1 MTTRELLQLL
11 DEAQELLNQAT
22 DAENRKRLGIR
33 QSNLEDELLRCA
45 EAAKEGYRQAAEH
58 LEEIGA
64 VVAQAEARARD
75 MRDGA
80 TGVGLRPEDDSIYQ
94 DLMDLVNGM
103 SQAHRA
109 SVEEIRANRERLG
122 AFNITL
128 FGKTMTGKSTLME
141 ILTRGNGA
149 SIGKG
154 AQRTTREVREY
165 EWNGMRV
172 VDVPGVAA
180 MDGEFD
186 EETAYGAAHRA
197 DLIAFLITDDTPQE
211 VEAAHLARLQ
221 QAGRPILGICN
232 VKWKVEGEIKL
243 RLFLRDQD
251 RIFDPERL
259 GALIGQFHEMTD
271 RYGGQRVEFKSA
283 HLQSRFLAEQPEY
296 QAWWVEM
303 ELASRFGDIEDHICD
318 EVSHN
323 GRFHRQRSF
332 LESASRASFNAW
344 KLMMKASGTAYT
356 RHDRIR
362 DHGKET
368 GTWREQ
374 FRRSCNDRIQA
385 LINRTIGRLRADI
398 PDFADRNCENKH
410 IGQLWR
416 WKVEGANIDE
426 QLQELQRA
434 LHGEAVDKIRTL
446 GEELAK
452 EMELLSAEFE
462 APELKGGRIIDH
474 QKIWDLGTVGLAG
487 ALSLASW
494 AVRAIPPLAPL
505 APFLR
510 GASSVVTLVGQAFRG
525 KFGDKDQRRRE
536 AIGKNTPELKRN
548 LDQLDASVREVF
560 ARWMEESLVGLVV
573 DHAIGQLE
581 KAADSAHEV
590 ADFYR
595 DQARELNQRQRR
607 LNLEFLRTAMGRVDE
622 SVDIPDHTTVAR
634 VTGRLM
640 VIEVRDGLEE
650 QHIRGLQSLLREEVE
665 TLQPG
670 LPLHGL
676 MEWATGKPATPDAVT
691 IDERR
696 ATARA
701 AYDPG
706 DPGTLARV
714 VVARQLTGLNITSRN

>member
-1 MTTRELLQLL
+1 MTTRELLRLL

-33 QSNLEDELLRCA
+33 QSNLEDELRRCA
-45 EAAKEGYRQAAEH
+45 EAAEEGYCQAAEH

-75 MRDGA
+75 IRDGA
-80 TGVGLRPEDDSIYQ
+80 TGGGLRPEDDSIYQ
-94 DLMDLVNGM
+94 LLMDLVNDM

-109 SVEEIRANRERLG
+109 SVEETRANRERLG
-122 AFNITL
+122 TFNITL
-128 FGKTMTGKSTLME
+128 FGRTMTGKSTLME

-165 EWNGMRV
+165 EWRGMRV

-221 QAGRPILGICN
+221 QAGVPILGICN

-243 RLFLRDQD
+243 RRFLRDQD
-251 RIFDPERL
+251 RIFDAKEL
-259 GALIGQFHEMTD
+259 GDLIAQFFEMTD
-271 RYGGQRVEFKSA
+271 RYGGQRVEFKPA

-296 QAWWVEM
+296 QAWRVEL

-332 LESASRASFNAW
+332 LESAYRASFDVW
-344 KLMMKASGTAYT
+344 QLMMKASGTAYT
-356 RHDRIR
+356 RQDRIR

-374 FRRSCNDRIQA
+374 FRRSCNGRIQA

-398 PDFADRNCENKH
+398 PDFADRNCENEH

-426 QLQELQRA
+426 QLQELQRD
-434 LHGEAVDKIRTL
+434 LHREAVDKIRTL

-462 APELKGGRIIDH
+462 APELEGGRIIDH
-474 QKIWDLGTVGLAG
+474 RKIWDLGTLGLAG
-487 ALSLASW
+487 VLELASW
-494 AVRAIPPLAPL
+494 VVRATPLAPL

-510 GASSVVTLVGQAFRG
+510 GLSMVVTRVGPALSG

-536 AIGKNTPELKRN
+536 AIGKNTPELKRS
-548 LDQLDASVREVF
+548 LDQLETSVREAF
-560 ARWMEESLVGLVV
+560 ARWMEESLMGLVV
-573 DHAIGQLE
+573 DHATGQLE
-581 KAADSAHEV
+581 EAADRVKEV
-590 ADFYR
+590 ADFYQ
-595 DQARELNQRQRR
+595 DQAMELNQRQRR
-607 LNLEFLRTAMGRVDE
+607 LNLKFLRTAMGRVDG

-634 VTGRLM
+634 VPGRLM
-640 VIEVRDGLEE
+640 VIEGRDGLEE
-650 QHIRGLQSLLREEVE
+650 SHIRGLQSLLREEVE
-665 TLQPG
+665 TIQPG

-676 MEWATGKPATPDAVT
+676 MEWATGKPVAPDAVT

>member
-45 EAAKEGYRQAAEH
+45 EAAEEGYRQAAQH

-109 SVEEIRANRERLG
+109 SVEETRAKWERLG
-122 AFNITL
+122 AFNISL
-128 FGKTMTGKSTLME
+128 FGRTMTGKSTLME

-165 EWNGMRV
+165 EWSGMRV

-232 VKWKVEGEIKL
+232 VKRDVEEVPYL

-271 RYGGQRVEFKSA
+271 RYGGQRVEFKPA

-296 QAWWVEM
+296 QDWRVEM

-398 PDFADRNCENKH
+398 PDFADRNCENEH

-426 QLQELQRA
+426 QLQELQRD
-434 LHGEAVDKIRTL
+434 LHREAVDKIRTL

-452 EMELLSAEFE
+452 EMELLSAEVE
-462 APELKGGRIIDH
+462 APELKGGRIIDYR
-474 QKIWDLGTVGLAG
+474 KIWDLGTRGLAG
-487 ALSLASW
+487 ALSLASL
-494 AVRAIPPLAPL
+494 AVRATPLAPL
-505 APFLR
+505 ASALR
-510 GASSVVTLVGQAFRG
+510 AASTVVTLVGRAFGGR
-525 KFGDKDQRRRE
+525 FGDKDQRRRE
-536 AIGKNTPELKRN
+536 AIGKNTMELNRS
-548 LDQLDASVREVF
+548 LDQLEASVREGF
-560 ARWMEESLVGLVV
+560 ASWMEEGLVGPVV

-634 VTGRLM
+634 DPGRLM

-650 QHIRGLQSLLREEVE
+650 QHIRGLQGLLQEEVE
-665 TLQPG
+665 TIQPG

-676 MEWATGKPATPDAVT
+676 MEWATGKPAAPDAVT

>member
-1 MTTRELLQLL
+1 MTTRELIRLL

-33 QSNLEDELLRCA
+33 QSNLEDELRRCA
-45 EAAKEGYRQAAEH
+45 EAAEEGYLQAAEH

-64 VVAQAEARARD
+64 VVTQAEARARD
-75 MRDGA
+75 IRDGA
-80 TGVGLRPEDDSIYQ
+80 TGGGLRPEDDSIYQ
-94 DLMDLVNGM
+94 HLMDLVNGM
-103 SQAHRA
+103 AQAHRA
-109 SVEEIRANRERLG
+109 SVEETLANRERSST
-122 AFNITL
+122 FNITL
-128 FGKTMTGKSTLME
+128 FGRTMTGKSTLME
-141 ILTRGNGA
+141 ILTKGDGA

-165 EWNGMRV
+165 EWSGMRV

-197 DLIAFLITDDTPQE
+197 DLVAFLITDDGGQA
-211 VEAAHLARLQ
+211 VEAEHLARLQ
-221 QAGRPILGICN
+221 QAGVPILGIFNIKHN
-232 VKWKVEGEIKL
+232 VEEVPYL
-243 RLFLRDQD
+243 RHFLRDPDQ
-251 RIFDPERL
+251 IFDPKRL
-259 GALIGQFHEMTD
+259 GRLIGQFHEMTE
-271 RYGGQRVEFKSA
+271 RYGGQRVEFKPA
-283 HLQSRFLAEQPEY
+283 HLQSRFLAEQPAY
-296 QAWWVEM
+296 QAWRVEM

-332 LESASRASFNAW
+332 LESASRASFDAW
-344 KLMMKASGTAYT
+344 RQMMKAARAAYT

-374 FRRSCNDRIQA
+374 FRRSCNGRIQA
-385 LINRTIGRLRADI
+385 LINRTIGRLRTDI
-398 PDFADRNCENKH
+398 PDFADRNCENEH

-426 QLQELQRA
+426 QLQELQRD
-434 LHGEAVDKIRTL
+434 LHREAVDKIWTL

-452 EMELLSAEFE
+452 EMELLSLEFE
-462 APELKGGRIIDH
+462 VPELKGGRIIDYR
-474 QKIWDLGTVGLAG
+474 KIWDLGTGGLAG
-487 ALSLASW
+487 ALGLASLAVM
-494 AVRAIPPLAPL
+494 ATPFAPL
-505 APFLR
+505 APALR
-510 GASSVVTLVGQAFRG
+510 TASMVVTLVGRAFGGR
-525 KFGDKDQRRRE
+525 FGDKDQRRRE
-536 AIGKNTPELKRN
+536 AIGKNTMELNRS
-548 LDQLDASVREVF
+548 LDQLEANVREVF
-560 ARWMEESLVGLVV
+560 ARWMEEGLVGPVV
-573 DHAIGQLE
+573 DHAIGQME

-590 ADFYR
+590 AGFYR

-607 LNLEFLRTAMGRVDE
+607 LNLELLRTAMQRVNG
-622 SVDIPDHTTVAR
+622 SVDVPDHTTVAR
-634 VTGRLM
+634 IPGQFM
-640 VIEVRDGLEE
+640 VIEGWDGLEE
-650 QHIRGLQSLLREEVE
+650 SHIPGLQALLREEVE
-665 TLQPG
+665 TIQPG

-676 MEWATGKPATPDAVT
+676 MEWATGKPVAPDAVT

-706 DPGTLARV
+706 DPGTQARV
-714 VVARQLTGLNITSRN
+714 IVARQLTGLNITSSS